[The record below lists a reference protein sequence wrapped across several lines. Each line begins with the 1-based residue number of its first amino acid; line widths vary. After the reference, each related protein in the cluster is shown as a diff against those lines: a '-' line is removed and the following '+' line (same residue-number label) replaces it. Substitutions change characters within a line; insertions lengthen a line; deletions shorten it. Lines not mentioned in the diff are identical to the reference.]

1 MNMML
6 KRLYNDSQIPTHA
19 NPYDAGWDLYAHL
32 DEDRKIFPGET
43 AMIGTGIA
51 VALPTGTFGG
61 IFARSGL
68 ASKHGL
74 RPANCVGVIDSEY
87 RGEVIVALHNDSE
100 DAYVVKDGE
109 RIAQLIVLPYVPVDI
124 VFVDDLDS
132 TSRGSGGFGS
142 TGEM

>member
-1 MNMML
+1 ML
-6 KRLYNDSQIPTHA
+6 
-19 NPYDAGWDLYAHL
+19 
-32 DEDRKIFPGET
+32 F
-43 AMIGTGIA
+43 
-51 VALPTGTFGG
+51 
-61 IFARSGL
+61 RS
-68 ASKHGL
+68 
-74 RPANCVGVIDSEY
+74 